1 MNHIGTPQQQQHVIK
16 LLKPENLGHAK
27 AICRKLAMRWL
38 QNPWQLEQLLN
49 VASSQGK
56 PFDGGRL
63 TLPPSVPQGT
73 VEFCQLSE
81 TCFSAHVFPPDL
93 IVMLRQH
100 FAPNFDESHPYFPM
114 TISGT
119 HLRHHMKLRPI
130 IKQHN
135 SVETN
140 QYTRRASGHTTPH
153 LLWKSLVCLG
163 EENANFSAHLFLE
176 EREACHFENLC
187 IR

>member
-1 MNHIGTPQQQQHVIK
+1 MNHIDTPQQQQHVIK
-16 LLKPENLGHAK
+16 LRKPEILGYTK
-27 AICRKLAMRWL
+27 AIHRRLAM
-38 QNPWQLEQLLN
+38 QLEQLLN

-56 PFDGGRL
+56 PCGGGRL
-63 TLPPSVPQGT
+63 TLPPSVTQGT

-81 TCFSAHVFPPDL
+81 PCFSAHVFLPDL
-93 IVMLRQH
+93 IVILPQH
-100 FAPNFDESHPYFPM
+100 VAPNYNESHPYFPM

-140 QYTRRASGHTTPH
+140 QYTRRASGHTPSH
-153 LLWKSLVCLG
+153 LL
-163 EENANFSAHLFLE
+163 
-176 EREACHFENLC
+176 R
-187 IR
+187 